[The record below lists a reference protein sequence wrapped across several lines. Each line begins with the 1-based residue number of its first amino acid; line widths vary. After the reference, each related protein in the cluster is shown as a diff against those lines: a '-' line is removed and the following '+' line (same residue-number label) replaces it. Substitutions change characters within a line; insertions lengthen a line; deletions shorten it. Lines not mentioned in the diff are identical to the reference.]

1 MSFPTRSNV
10 ADYIYSQ
17 YNLKGTEVH
26 LSGDG
31 ANWIKRG
38 LDIILGAQFHL
49 DKFHVY
55 KNVTYAMGGD
65 RVLRKRIINGIKL
78 GDSKG
83 VHALYLQRWNTLNEV
98 RMRNRLF
105 ESLQYIEN
113 NFDNIDLDAYR
124 NCSAEGHVSHV
135 LSARLSSRPMGWRL
149 VGLEAVYD
157 EVGNYLRFLL
167 KK

>member
-1 MSFPTRSNV
+1 MHSPFSSFPTRSNV

-38 LDIILGAQFHL
+38 LDIILGAQFHP

-124 NCSAEGHVSHV
+124 NCSAEGHVSQFCPPAYRHDLWGGG
-135 LSARLSSRPMGWRL
+135 LS
-149 VGLEAVYD
+149 GLK
-157 EVGNYLRFLL
+157 RFMT
-167 KK
+167 K